1 MRGTILAALILA
13 VALPLDVQAQRY
25 RQLGQWRY
33 GHSTDATRS
42 GVT

>member
-1 MRGTILAALILA
+1 MRGTILGALILA
-13 VALPLDVQAQRY
+13 VALPLD
-25 RQLGQWRY
+25 GQTQSY